1 MANLAFY
8 QAAICLQFGEYL
20 ARRQTRDVAKIAAML
35 DEGLRILVQGA
46 D

>member
-1 MANLAFY
+1 VANLAFY

-20 ARRQTRDVAKIAAML
+20 ARRQTRYVEKIAAML
-35 DEGLRILVQGA
+35 DEGLRILDQGA

>member
-1 MANLAFY
+1 VANLAFY

-20 ARRQTRDVAKIAAML
+20 ARRQTRHLEKIVAML
-35 DEGLRILVQGA
+35 DEGLRILAQGA